1 MTTTEYYN
9 LQNKLNE
16 KIAELQTDY
25 QAETDMMDKMHMLGV
40 QSGLFEAKEII
51 EKLFKRETEP
61 INLLDHDNLFN
72 AISAIANPK
81 NQAQ

>member
-1 MTTTEYYN
+1 MNTKEYYN

-16 KIAELQTDY
+16 KIAKL
-25 QAETDMMDKMHMLGV
+25 QAEYQGVPNNLDKMHMLGV

-51 EKLFKRETEP
+51 TKLFKEQPEP

>member
-1 MTTTEYYN
+1 MTTSEYYN

-16 KIAELQTDY
+16 KISELQIKYLDITDNL
-25 QAETDMMDKMHMLGV
+25 DRMHMLGV

-51 EKLFKRETEP
+51 TKLFKEQAEP